1 MVYNNPGARL
11 HNRRTIMYM
20 GAVWVIPPEWLF
32 AAAFAVLAAVLGLIS
47 ALRSRRLTEE
57 ERIRRL
63 DEAMMKG
70 TKDDPNEMSR
80 FVP

>member
-1 MVYNNPGARL
+1 
-11 HNRRTIMYM
+11 M
-20 GAVWVIPPEWLF
+20 GAVYVVSSGWVF
-32 AAAFAVLAAVLGLIS
+32 AAVYGVLAAVLSVIS
-47 ALRSRRLTEE
+47 VLRSRRLTEK

-70 TKDDPNEMSR
+70 TRDDRNEMSR